1 MNKCKIIRLVIFL
14 LLIISLAACS
24 NKAKQQKEDS
34 FTKLL
39 PIPTGDMNDE
49 IKLSLPGLERG
60 FYKPKIG
67 EFITLVLNNQSNKI
81 IVFPA
86 DYGLKMYLYN
96 YEEQT
101 WIEVKNLEKYS
112 TEENNQV
119 SPINE
124 GSLSQILVSALP
136 SLDTT
141 SDPIDMRVMVIGTI
155 YKDGIPTDK
164 QVGAYMD
171 ITLQP

>member
-1 MNKCKIIRLVIFL
+1 MKNKKFYKFIIVLSVL
-14 LLIISLAACS
+14 ISLVACS
-24 NKAKQQKEDS
+24 NKASKQKEDS
-34 FTKLL
+34 FSKLL
-39 PIPTGDMNDE
+39 PIPLGDMNDE

-81 IVFPA
+81 IVFAA
-86 DYGLKMYLYN
+86 DYGLEMYMLN
-96 YEEQT
+96 ENQT

-112 TEENNQV
+112 PEENKQV
-119 SPINE
+119 SPLGE
-124 GSLSQILVSALP
+124 GSLSQLLVSALP
-136 SLDTT
+136 ALDKT
-141 SDPIDMRVMVIGTI
+141 SNPIDLRVLVIGTI

-164 QVGAYMD
+164 QVGAYTD

>member
-1 MNKCKIIRLVIFL
+1 MKNNKFYKIIIVLSL
-14 LLIISLAACS
+14 LISLAACS
-24 NKAKQQKEDS
+24 NKESKQKEDS

-39 PIPTGDMNDE
+39 PIPMGDMNDE

-81 IVFPA
+81 IVFPP

-96 YEEQT
+96 NEEQT

-112 TEENNQV
+112 TEENKQV
-119 SPINE
+119 SPIDE

-155 YKDGIPTDK
+155 FKDGISTDK
-164 QVGAYMD
+164 QVGAYTD

>member
-1 MNKCKIIRLVIFL
+1 MKNNKFYKFIIVLSL
-14 LLIISLAACS
+14 LISLAACS
-24 NKAKQQKEDS
+24 NKASKQKENL

-39 PIPTGDMNDE
+39 PISTGDMNDE

-67 EFITLVLNNQSNKI
+67 EFITLVLNNQSNKT

-96 YEEQT
+96 DEDQE

-112 TEENNQV
+112 PEENKQV
-119 SPINE
+119 SPIDE
-124 GSLSQILVSALP
+124 GSLSQLLVSALP
-136 SLDTT
+136 GLDKT
-141 SDPIDMRVMVIGTI
+141 SNPIDLRVMVIGTI
-155 YKDGIPTDK
+155 YKDGTPTDK
-164 QVGAYMD
+164 QVGAYTD

>member
-1 MNKCKIIRLVIFL
+1 MRNNKFYKFIIVLSL
-14 LLIISLAACS
+14 LISLAACS
-24 NKAKQQKEDS
+24 NKASKQKEDS

-67 EFITLVLNNQSNKI
+67 EFITLVLNNQSNKT

-96 YEEQT
+96 NEKQT

-112 TEENNQV
+112 TEEYKQV
-119 SPINE
+119 SPIDE

-136 SLDTT
+136 SLDKT

-155 YKDGIPTDK
+155 YKDGTPTDK
-164 QVGAYMD
+164 QVGAYTD